1 MPRIDVPFVV
11 ENQSITQP
19 TGDKLVS
26 GGQNYFY
33 ATFEIKGVWEKISNI
48 KAVFVRDAISILV
61 DLVETDK
68 GYECRIPW
76 EVMGYKGAFQVGVF
90 GGDRMLTDYT
100 YVIVKQGC
108 VVEGEVPAPPTPDW
122 FSNMENRMEEIESSG
137 GSGTGEGGGT
147 ELTPEQLENIENVPN
162 KVDKV
167 SGYGLSKL
175 FVTDGV
181 ISQNVVMEDGSVTN
195 ASSYTTNVVDRKI
208 NDVSSK
214 ADLIDEQ
221 TKLIES
227 DVLGLQKQMHEEAHF
242 RGYVSTNAKIQEL
255 RATPNDFVYSAES
268 GTVWVY
274 DEVNTWVDTGT
285 PVPDKA
291 TPLSD
296 ATPLINGEAS
306 SGISEEGA
314 RSDHRHPTDTTR
326 ASVTQLNEA
335 VENMRGYVNTAIGE
349 ALEGDY

>member
-11 ENQSITQP
+11 ENQHITQP

-61 DLVETDK
+61 DLIETDG
-68 GYECRIPW
+68 GYECQIPW
-76 EVMGYKGAFQVGVF
+76 EVMDYKGAFQVGVF
-90 GGDRMLTDYT
+90 GGNRMLTDYT

-108 VVEGEVPAPPTPDW
+108 VVDGEVPSPPTPDW
-122 FSNMENRMEEIESSG
+122 FGKVDTEIKELESNKAAKDDTYTKEEAESLVAKKINN
-137 GSGTGEGGGT
+137 
-147 ELTPEQLENIENVPN
+147 ELTNYYNITEVENYV
-162 KVDKV
+162 
-167 SGYGLSKL
+167 
-175 FVTDGV
+175 
-181 ISQNVVMEDGSVTN
+181 
-195 ASSYTTNVVDRKI
+195 
-208 NDVSSK
+208 
-214 ADLIDEQ
+214 DEQ
-221 TKLIES
+221 TEIIKADIEGIQE
-227 DVLGLQKQMHEEAHF
+227 DIKNEAHF

-274 DEVNTWVDTGT
+274 DEVNGWVDSGT

-291 TPLSD
+291 TPLSN

-306 SGISEEGA
+306 SGTSEEGA

-326 ASVTQLNEA
+326 LSVAEFNEFKIELETSLDNIITKYGLDGD
-335 VENMRGYVNTAIGE
+335 VE
-349 ALEGDY
+349 